1 MKLLRNVHLDLI
13 FKAMLECHLAIQNIE
28 RVKWLEEIEGLAYMV
43 FTYLHVGHEG
53 RVSHFAHR
61 VVSTKL

>member
-43 FTYLHVGHEG
+43 FAYLHVGHEG
-53 RVSHFAHR
+53 RVSH
-61 VVSTKL
+61 